1 MSNCFGVDSRVVF
14 AMAQNMPK
22 RPPRKMKTDSAEKME
37 VRRKIEDRRIAR
49 ELGINVEDLQ

>member
-22 RPPRKMKTDSAEKME
+22 RPPRKMKADSLEKLE
-37 VRRKIEDRRIAR
+37 LRRKIEDRRIAR
-49 ELGINVEDLQ
+49 EFGINVEDLQ

>member
-1 MSNCFGVDSRVVF
+1 MSNYFGVDSRVAF

-22 RPPRKMKTDSAEKME
+22 RPPRKMKTDSSEKLE
-37 VRRKIEDRRIAR
+37 LRRKIEDRRIAR